1 MASQSFINKLRQWDA
16 KANQWFF
23 RHFYLLFFQ
32 VILVIA
38 FVIFFGLTLNLIT
51 LSPAV
56 DRSDLLD
63 RLLLSQN
70 ASTLLIA
77 FLLILNSFWMLFM
90 LTSLFRIRSVLKNVD
105 FNLSR
110 RRNDRRMDDRRGE
123 D

>member
-1 MASQSFINKLRQWDA
+1 MASQNFMNKLRQWDS

-38 FVIFFGLTLNLIT
+38 FVIFFVLTLNLIN
-51 LSPAV
+51 LAPDMDHKSA
-56 DRSDLLD
+56 LD
-63 RLLLSQN
+63 RLLLTQN

-110 RRNDRRMDDRRGE
+110 RRTDRKNDDQF
-123 D
+123 